1 VAQVRVQLNELKDEL
16 EQAIKDQNFAVAQ
29 EIQKSMAELEDK
41 LKGLASRPAQ
51 YDVEVFREERN
62 DPLTLLKCLSVVCE
76 LLKNAQ
82 VMKYILHSPSFFL
95 AKLFI
100 FRC

>member
-16 EQAIKDQNFAVAQ
+16 EQAIKDQNFVVAQ
-29 EIQKSMAELEDK
+29 DIQKSMADLEEK
-41 LKGLASRPAQ
+41 LKSLTNRPAQ

-82 VMKYILHSPSFFL
+82 VMKYILPSLALLHS
-95 AKLFI
+95 
-100 FRC
+100 